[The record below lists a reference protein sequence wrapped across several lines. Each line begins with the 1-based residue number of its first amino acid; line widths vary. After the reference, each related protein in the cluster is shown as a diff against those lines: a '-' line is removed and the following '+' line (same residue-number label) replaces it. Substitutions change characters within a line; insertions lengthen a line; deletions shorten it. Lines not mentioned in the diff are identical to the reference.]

1 VSRLSSAWALLLA
14 ALLAFAAPSHAD
26 ERILRFDSE
35 VAIQPDGSLEVTEAI
50 RVRVEGNQIR
60 RGIYRDFPT
69 RYEDRLGN
77 RVRVEFTLVD
87 VLRDGRPTPH
97 FTEKRNN
104 GVRINTGNDDLLP
117 TGIETTFTLRYRT
130 TRQLGYF
137 DGHDELYWNATGNG
151 WAFPI
156 DAATARVTLP
166 SPVPAAQLR
175 LDAYTGRQ
183 GESGRDATATAPQPG
198 VAEFRTTRTLL
209 PGEGLTLSVG
219 FPKGVVP
226 EPTEAMRT
234 RWFFRDNAGLLVG
247 VLGFLLLAGFYAI
260 RWLGIGRDP
269 PPGSIFPRYDPPED
283 FGPAELRS
291 LRRMDTDRLGFT
303 ADVVDMAV
311 RGFLQI
317 HGGGKDDWRLVRE
330 ADARLDTLTPSQ
342 RALAA
347 RLFRDGNEVELKT
360 AQASLL
366 SSAIAAHAKALDAR
380 LKPRYYRSNLRDV
393 LIGMAFSVLVGIAA
407 LALAVGPGQKHGVIV
422 LLGLGFLT
430 LVMHVSFAVL
440 IRAPTP
446 EGRKLLDAV
455 DGLKL
460 YLGVAERDELKTLR
474 GPRRATGTDGK
485 AEPPPLDAARYEAL
499 LPYAIAL
506 EVEDAWTAQFTR
518 AVGAAMAQQAQP
530 AWYHGTTGRQGF
542 AALGSSIGSA
552 LNTQISSSATPPGSS
567 SGGGGGGFSGG
578 GGGGG
583 GGGGR

>member
-1 VSRLSSAWALLLA
+1 MSHLVLARVVLLALLLA
-14 ALLAFAAPSHAD
+14 LAPPSRAD
-26 ERILRFDSE
+26 ERILRFDSQ
-35 VAIQPDGSLEVTEAI
+35 VAIQPDGSLEVTEDI
-50 RVRVEGNQIR
+50 RVRVEGNAIR

-69 RYEDRLGN
+69 RYKDRLGN
-77 RVRVEFTLVD
+77 RVVVEFTLVD

-97 FTEKRNN
+97 FTEKRGN

-130 TRQLGYF
+130 NRQLGYF

-151 WAFPI
+151 WDFPI
-156 DAATARVTLP
+156 DAATARITLP

-183 GESGRDATATAPQPG
+183 GESGHDATASAPQAG
-198 VAEFRTTRTLL
+198 VAEFRATRPLA
-209 PGEGLTLSVG
+209 PGEGLTVSVG

-226 EPTEAMRT
+226 EPTDAMRT
-234 RWFFRDNAGLLVG
+234 RWFFRDNAGVLVG
-247 VLGFLLLAGFYAI
+247 VLGFLLLAAFYAI
-260 RWLGIGRDP
+260 RWMGIGRDP
-269 PPGSIFPRYDPPED
+269 PPGSVFPRYAPPDD
-283 FGPAELRS
+283 FGPGELRS
-291 LRRMDTDRLGFT
+291 LQRMDTDRLAFT

-317 HGGGKDDWRLVRE
+317 HGGGKDEWRLVRE
-330 ADARLDTLTPSQ
+330 PDARPDALTASQ

-347 RLFRDGNEVELKT
+347 RLFRDGPEVELKT

-366 SSAIAAHAKALDAR
+366 TSAIAAHATALDAR

-407 LALAVGPGQKHGVIV
+407 LALAVGPGQRHGVIV
-422 LLGLGFLT
+422 LLALGFLT
-430 LVMHVSFAVL
+430 LIMHVTFAVL
-440 IRAPTP
+440 IRAPTR

-474 GPRRATGTDGK
+474 GPRPASSGDGG
-485 AEPPPLDAARYEAL
+485 AEPPPLDAKRYEAL

-506 EVEDAWTAQFTR
+506 EVEEAWTAQFTR

-530 AWYHGTTGRQGF
+530 GWYHGTAGRQGF